1 MGPVLGL
8 LQVVLYLFVILIF
21 VRVAF
26 SWIGPNPRNRL
37 FLISYQLTEPILG
50 PVRRLLPQS
59 MGIDLSPMI
68 VTFLIFM
75 LINVLR
81 RGG

>member
-37 FLISYQLTEPILG
+37 FLISYQLTEPILA

-75 LINVLR
+75 IINLLR